1 MSAATASPRLGYVGM
16 EVTKRPPF
24 IVLAVDYRIDVQGQP
39 SRYGNLDE
47 IDPRLFWNE
56 SFVFSSC

>member
-24 IVLAVDYRIDVQGQP
+24 IVLAVDDLMDEDYVLQGQP
-39 SRYGNLDE
+39 GKGL
-47 IDPRLFWNE
+47 RLGLAI
-56 SFVFSSC
+56 S